1 MTRWKPRS
9 ALVGT
14 LLANR
19 YRIVG
24 PVGQGSTGAVF
35 RADDIQQGKQVAVRV
50 LVPTLVQ
57 QPGLIPRIRAR
68 IERNTAVEQREPG
81 ALINLVDIFDVG
93 MTLEGELF
101 VVTDFIDGD
110 HLSTMLSRGG
120 RLPWSRARSLL
131 VRLCQILHGL
141 HGHGIVLGALEARH
155 CYAVRGKNKHEAIK
169 VVSSAIYEQLAST
182 IGPHAGHGATMLA
195 RYVAPE
201 QACGEPIDP
210 RADIYSFG
218 VIAFELLT
226 GSVPFTD
233 ANPMRLVSMHIQQ
246 PPRPPRA
253 AAPDAGIPAEVEA
266 ALLRC
271 LAKTPGERFDS
282 MDLLASVL
290 LAIPEALP
298 TGAHPSV
305 TASVA
310 ASEIPTAPADLHSPG
325 AAAATLAIT
334 NRTSPPA
341 EDSTRPVDAP
351 GSDVAALGSLGSLG
365 SLGTLAE
372 VAAQTRQ
379 PGPGAAAATL
389 AISNATSP
397 PAEDAT
403 RPVDAP
409 APVVNEAH
417 PVASSHTPPIE
428 ALPTSSPGAP
438 GAAAA
443 TLAITNRTSPPA
455 EDAERP
461 VDAPAPDAPASDAPK
476 PGAHMPSAGI
486 PRTQVTYPPGSLSAD
501 AIRGAPAGALG
512 PLRLPPRPTL
522 GGRPATIPP
531 GGFAPPPSP
540 GAAATAT
547 PISIS
552 PGGVPI
558 TLPRPPS
565 LGVPAPRP
573 EPTPAPG
580 PLQPSAALP
589 AGSVPAPEASRIAG
603 DTARVASTLS
613 LSASLQDVTAPA
625 DKLAAADTLT
635 RPTADTPVA
644 AKPRDDETRASS
656 SGSRRPVIRLTEQAA
671 SSGTYARSVLADA
684 VESARPGPV
693 SALPRATGAEPK
705 PEARAQPQDTREPVV
720 SERALRG
727 AALASVSTAAVPASL
742 SQVSG
747 TTDSLVAQVPRNKR
761 GFLYAVVGLAAA
773 AGIAA
778 LVFTSPSFTGE
789 TTGPTPQQ
797 ATSRT
802 PPAAGKLAQATTQPA
817 DPATPDRS
825 AGLVADPPEPTAPEP
840 DEDPEVPPNPT
851 APDPALVDPDPEPTP
866 GKKTKDKPGKK
877 KRVREPVEPEEPEK
891 DVFDQLREHMAKKK
905 AQEAE
910 YAANLARSNNPTPAP
925 APTPA
930 PPPKEGQT
938 DAEKAKETLER
949 AKQAAGSGNPQLGY
963 TLAKQSYGLARS
975 QEALEIMGTCA
986 CRLKNEA
993 NARAAHVALSG
1004 SPRRASVI
1012 EACTKT
1018 GITL

>member
-24 PVGQGSTGAVF
+24 PIGQGSTGAVF
-35 RADDIQQGKQVAVRV
+35 RADDIQQGKPVAVRV

-110 HLSTMLSRGG
+110 HLATMLNRGG

-141 HGHGIVLGALEARH
+141 HEHGIVLGALEARH
-155 CYAVRGKNKHEAIK
+155 CYAVRGKSKHEAIK
-169 VVSSAIYEQLAST
+169 VVSTAIFEQLAST
-182 IGPHAGHGATMLA
+182 IGPHAGHGATILA

-218 VIAFELLT
+218 VIAYELLT
-226 GSVPFTD
+226 GTVPFTD

-282 MDLLASVL
+282 MELLANVL
-290 LAIPEALP
+290 TAIPELLS
-298 TGAHPSV
+298 TGAHPNV

-334 NRTSPPA
+334 NK
-341 EDSTRPVDAP
+341 
-351 GSDVAALGSLGSLG
+351 
-365 SLGTLAE
+365 
-372 VAAQTRQ
+372 
-379 PGPGAAAATL
+379 
-389 AISNATSP
+389 TSP

-403 RPVDAP
+403 RPVDGP
-409 APVVNEAH
+409 APVLDEAR
-417 PVASSHTPPIE
+417 PVASTHTPPIE
-428 ALPTSSPGAP
+428 ALPASSPDAP

-443 TLAITNRTSPPA
+443 TLAITNKTSPPA
-455 EDAERP
+455 ENAERP
-461 VDAPAPDAPASDAPK
+461 VDAPAPDAPR
-476 PGAHMPSAGI
+476 PGTHMPSTGI
-486 PRTQVTYPPGSLSAD
+486 PRTQVTYPPGSLSV
-501 AIRGAPAGALG
+501 AGGLG

-540 GAAATAT
+540 GAVASAAASAA
-547 PISIS
+547 PIA
-552 PGGVPI
+552 
-558 TLPRPPS
+558 LPRPPS
-565 LGVPAPRP
+565 LGVPAPGP
-573 EPTPAPG
+573 EPTLTPG
-580 PLQPSAALP
+580 PLLPSAALP
-589 AGSVPAPEASRIAG
+589 AGSVPAPEASR
-603 DTARVASTLS
+603 TAPSTAPATATATLS
-613 LSASLQDVTAPA
+613 LAASLQDVTTPT
-625 DKLAAADTLT
+625 DKLAAADT
-635 RPTADTPVA
+635 PTGPTVDTPVA
-644 AKPRDDETRASS
+644 AKPKDARAST
-656 SGSRRPVIRLTEQAA
+656 SGSRRPVVHLTEQAS
-671 SSGTYARSVLADA
+671 SSGAYPRNVLADA
-684 VESARPGPV
+684 VESARPGPQA
-693 SALPRATGAEPK
+693 SAEPK
-705 PEARAQPQDTREPVV
+705 PDARAQPQATREPRV

-747 TTDSLVAQVPRNKR
+747 TTDSLIAEVPRSKL
-761 GFLYAVVGLAAA
+761 GWVAGVVGLAVA
-773 AGIAA
+773 AGITA
-778 LVFTSPSFTGE
+778 LVLTSPSFTGE
-789 TTGPTPQQ
+789 TAGPTAQQ
-797 ATSRT
+797 TTAGSRT
-802 PPAAGKLAQATTQPA
+802 PPAAGKLAQVSPQPIG
-817 DPATPDRS
+817 PR
-825 AGLVADPPEPTAPEP
+825 LVAEDPPTTPEP
-840 DEDPEVPPNPT
+840 DEDPEVPSSPT
-851 APDPALVDPDPEPTP
+851 ASDPALVDPDPEPTP
-866 GKKTKDKPGKK
+866 DKKTKDKPGKK
-877 KRVREPVEPEEPEK
+877 RRVREAAEPEEPEK
-891 DVFDQLREHMAKKK
+891 DVFDQVREHMAKKQ
-905 AQEAE
+905 ALEAE

-925 APTPA
+925 TPT

-975 QEALEIMGTCA
+975 QDALEVMGTCA
-986 CRLKNEA
+986 CRLKNET

-1004 SPRRASVI
+1004 SPRRASVL

>member
-1 MTRWKPRS
+1 M
-9 ALVGT
+9 VGT

-19 YRIVG
+19 YRIVA
-24 PVGQGSTGAVF
+24 PVGQGSTGAMF
-35 RADDIQQGKQVAVRV
+35 RADDIQRNKPVAVRV

-68 IERNTAVEQREPG
+68 IERNVAIEQREPG

-131 VRLCQILHGL
+131 VRLCQILHGF

-155 CYAVRGKNKHEAIK
+155 CYAVRGKSKHEAIK
-169 VVSSAIYEQLAST
+169 VVSTAIFEQLAST

-210 RADIYSFG
+210 RTDIYSFG
-218 VIAFELLT
+218 VIAYELLT

-271 LAKTPGERFDS
+271 LAKTPGERFES
-282 MDLLASVL
+282 MDLLANVL

-298 TGAHPSV
+298 TGAHPNV

-310 ASEIPTAPADLHSPG
+310 ASEIPTAPADLLYSPGHSPGHSPVHSPG
-325 AAAATLAIT
+325 AAAATLAIS
-334 NRTSPPA
+334 NKTSPPA

-351 GSDVAALGSLGSLG
+351 
-365 SLGTLAE
+365 
-372 VAAQTRQ
+372 
-379 PGPGAAAATL
+379 
-389 AISNATSP
+389 
-397 PAEDAT
+397 
-403 RPVDAP
+403 
-409 APVVNEAH
+409 APVVGEVH

-428 ALPTSSPGAP
+428 ELPAHSPGAP
-438 GAAAA
+438 GAAAS

-461 VDAPAPDAPASDAPK
+461 VDAPAPDAPKAV
-476 PGAHMPSAGI
+476 AHMPSTGI

-501 AIRGAPAGALG
+501 AITGRGAPVGGLG

-540 GAAATAT
+540 GAATAATAAT
-547 PISIS
+547 SSLSIS
-552 PGGVPI
+552 PGGVSI
-558 TLPRPPS
+558 TLPQPPS
-565 LGVPAPRP
+565 LGAPAPRP
-573 EPTPAPG
+573 ETISTPG
-580 PLQPSAALP
+580 PRLPSAALP

-603 DTARVASTLS
+603 AADSGIASAQPVPTTSS
-613 LSASLQDVTAPA
+613 LQASLQDITA
-625 DKLAAADTLT
+625 
-635 RPTADTPVA
+635 PVA
-644 AKPRDDETRASS
+644 AKPRDDELRAST
-656 SGSRRPVIRLTEQAA
+656 SGSRRAVVRLTEQAS
-671 SSGTYARSVLADA
+671 SSGTYLRSAMADA
-684 VESARPGPV
+684 VESARPGPQP
-693 SALPRATGAEPK
+693 SAEPGAEPSAE
-705 PEARAQPQDTREPVV
+705 PSREPVV

-727 AALASVSTAAVPASL
+727 AALASTSAAAVPASL

-747 TTDSLVAQVPRNKR
+747 TTDSLVAAVPRSKV
-761 GFLYAVVGLAAA
+761 GWVAGVIGLAVA
-773 AGIAA
+773 AGVTA
-778 LVFTSPSFTGE
+778 LMFNGPNFTGE
-789 TTGPTPQQ
+789 TARPTRQQ
-797 ATSRT
+797 ATAGPST
-802 PPAAGKLAQATTQPA
+802 PPGDAGKLAQAPTRPTDTT
-817 DPATPDRS
+817 TPDVR
-825 AGLVADPPEPTAPEP
+825 GVGVVADDPPEPTAPE
-840 DEDPEVPPNPT
+840 DPEVPT
-851 APDPALVDPDPEPTP
+851 TAVAPDPTLADPEPEPTP
-866 GKKTKDKPGKK
+866 GKKTKDKAGKK
-877 KRVREPVEPEEPEK
+877 KRVREPVEPVEPEK

-905 AQEAE
+905 AQEDE
-910 YAANLARSNNPTPAP
+910 YAANLARSSNPTPTP

-949 AKQAAGSGNPQLGY
+949 SRQAAGAGNPQLGY

-975 QEALEIMGTCA
+975 QEALEIMGNCA

-1004 SPRRASVI
+1004 SPRRASVT